1 MPVSNSYYSIIAVLD
16 IVLVTFV
23 LYKIFLLIKGT
34 RAIQLLKGLGIL
46 LAVTIISQWAGLYTI
61 NWLLQKTIGMVFVAL
76 PVVFQPELR
85 RALEQLGRGR
95 IFASSSRQLGPEA
108 RQRLLG
114 ELVAAISQASQ
125 TRTGMLLVLVGES
138 KLHEYTETGT
148 GIDGLVSREL
158 LTNIFTPNTP
168 LHDGAVIIDGERV
181 VAAGC
186 LLPLSENREV
196 GRELGTRHR
205 AALGI
210 SEVSD
215 AVAIVV
221 SEETGTISVAQEGNL
236 TRYLTEKPLKEMLE
250 VLYSSPEDLNRPWWR
265 KLR

>member
-1 MPVSNSYYSIIAVLD
+1 M
-16 IVLVTFV
+16 
-23 LYKIFLLIKGT
+23 LIKGT

-85 RALEQLGRGR
+85 RALEQLGRGK

-108 RQRLLG
+108 RKRLLE
-114 ELVAAISQASQ
+114 ELVRAISQASQ
-125 TRTGMLLVLVGES
+125 QKIGMLIVLVGES
-138 KLHEYTETGT
+138 KLHEFTETGT
-148 GIDGLVSREL
+148 YIDGVVSREL
-158 LTNIFTPNTP
+158 LANIFSPNTP

-236 TRYLTEKPLKEMLE
+236 TRYLSEKSIKEMLE
-250 VLYSSPEDLNRPWWR
+250 VLYSAPENQNRPWWR
-265 KLR
+265 KVR